1 MADDAWQQSEP
12 SLHDGGLTVFSGASF
27 ALTDAVG
34 DMRAEPHGFFVA
46 DRRVLQRLRVRVQDH
61 DMVVLRTGLHDD
73 DEAQV
78 VRRLQPHWGAA
89 VLPPLLLSTTLT
101 VRPAALTLTLLLRN
115 SSGVDRSVEWRLEV
129 GADFADI
136 FAVKEGRVEPPP
148 AQPALVVVDG
158 RIEIEGDGLTTVVN
172 ARDDAVEVT
181 ADGLRE
187 VLVLPPRA
195 TVERV
200 VDVEAR
206 RGDRPAA
213 EPLTAASRSLHRPQ
227 LSTRSDDLTAAFAH
241 AFDDLEALRIH
252 DPVTG
257 SDTVAAGAPW
267 FMTLFGRD
275 SLLTSIMVAPFD
287 QTLGRQVLT
296 SLARRQGT
304 VVDAASEEEPGRILH
319 ETRMSADTSLFEGAR
334 TRYYGSTDA
343 TPLFVVAAAE
353 LVRAGMSLQ
362 AAESLMPAVDRAL
375 GWIEK
380 YGDLDGDG
388 FVESVR
394 RSDHGLV
401 NQGWKDSWNAVV
413 DRDGSVVDPPIAL
426 VEVQAYVYAALRG
439 RAYLARVLDESS
451 GATFDARAARL
462 RSAIDRAYWLPE
474 QRTYALGLAGGRPIE
489 TSTSNAGHMLWTGA
503 ALPERVPPLA
513 GTLMSRRMRTHWG
526 LRTLAADHPAYD
538 PLGYHTG
545 SIWPHDTALVAWGM
559 ARWGL
564 GRAAAELA
572 GGLLR
577 TAAHFGGALP
587 ELVSGLDVGDA
598 MSGGAPVR
606 FPTACSPQAWAAA
619 SPLLLLR
626 AGLGLELDRPGRV
639 LHLNPAV
646 PDSWLPLTL
655 HQIRS
660 GGERLLVR
668 AKSSGEAQVVGL
680 PEDFE
685 VLRRPLFV
693 D

>member
-1 MADDAWQQSEP
+1 
-12 SLHDGGLTVFSGASF
+12 
-27 ALTDAVG
+27 
-34 DMRAEPHGFFVA
+34 
-46 DRRVLQRLRVRVQDH
+46 
-61 DMVVLRTGLHDD
+61 
-73 DEAQV
+73 
-78 VRRLQPHWGAA
+78 
-89 VLPPLLLSTTLT
+89 
-101 VRPAALTLTLLLRN
+101 
-115 SSGVDRSVEWRLEV
+115 
-129 GADFADI
+129 
-136 FAVKEGRVEPPP
+136 
-148 AQPALVVVDG
+148 
-158 RIEIEGDGLTTVVN
+158 
-172 ARDDAVEVT
+172 
-181 ADGLRE
+181 
-187 VLVLPPRA
+187 
-195 TVERV
+195 
-200 VDVEAR
+200 
-206 RGDRPAA
+206 
-213 EPLTAASRSLHRPQ
+213 
-227 LSTRSDDLTAAFAH
+227 
-241 AFDDLEALRIH
+241 
-252 DPVTG
+252 
-257 SDTVAAGAPW
+257 
-267 FMTLFGRD
+267 
-275 SLLTSIMVAPFD
+275 
-287 QTLGRQVLT
+287 
-296 SLARRQGT
+296 
-304 VVDAASEEEPGRILH
+304 
-319 ETRMSADTSLFEGAR
+319 
-334 TRYYGSTDA
+334 
-343 TPLFVVAAAE
+343 
-353 LVRAGMSLQ
+353 
-362 AAESLMPAVDRAL
+362 
-375 GWIEK
+375 
-380 YGDLDGDG
+380 
-388 FVESVR
+388 
-394 RSDHGLV
+394 
-401 NQGWKDSWNAVV
+401 
-413 DRDGSVVDPPIAL
+413 
-426 VEVQAYVYAALRG
+426 
-439 RAYLARVLDESS
+439 
-451 GATFDARAARL
+451 
-462 RSAIDRAYWLPE
+462 
-474 QRTYALGLAGGRPIE
+474 
-489 TSTSNAGHMLWTGA
+489 MLWTGA
-503 ALPERVPPLA
+503 ALPERVPPLT